1 MLENIDRAHSSA
13 LASQLFLFSLQVSS
27 CFCVLMF
34 FVFCF
39 FSLVVLFF
47 GGGCSEGGGV
57 SVVVF
62 SLAINV
68 KRFTCP

>member
-1 MLENIDRAHSSA
+1 MFLCID
-13 LASQLFLFSLQVSS
+13 
-27 CFCVLMF
+27 
-34 FVFCF
+34 VFCF
-39 FSLVVLFF
+39 LFFSLAVLFF